1 MRKAYLA
8 SIVPVIVN
16 AVLNEHQ
23 VVVDI
28 VAFVTKGDFPRSR
41 LGEKQRGKILASW
54 VTRKMRTIAQFG
66 IRDADGA
73 DSQITEV
80 AEPRS
85 GLGSVVGVGSSLRN
99 VETVTSPP
107 ALHSYETTQDYIT
120 VPTGVSEM
128 PAYESSN
135 TESPPIAP
143 PEEDRDDT
151 PTEPHH
157 RPLDSHHFSIVNA
170 SNNDHYDAPELAY
183 RQQSNSYSSYDQE
196 KELLTVPNQQDSTSS
211 YEYPDYQVYTTATDL
226 PTPSNPIRSFNF
238 TPEPPPPPARYDS
251 KPTLSLSH
259 HTTPNSSSS
268 ALNTSNSNTDLL
280 GNDIWTLPSQ
290 QRNHEYAPRTTSRG
304 ASSGSDGYRMDDDW
318 QQEARM
324 HMNLTR
330 DGSRRDAHVGE
341 RVGGRYHVNEGE
353 YEGNGYG
360 HAL

>member
-23 VVVDI
+23 VIVDI

-85 GLGSVVGVGSSLRN
+85 GLGSVVGAGSSLKN

-107 ALHSYETTQDYIT
+107 ANQSYEQAQDYNSL
-120 VPTGVSEM
+120 PTGVSEM
-128 PAYESSN
+128 PVYESSIV
-135 TESPPIAP
+135 ESPPLP
-143 PEEDRDDT
+143 LPESDRDDT
-151 PTEPHH
+151 PTEPHYRIDNH
-157 RPLDSHHFSIVNA
+157 LFLANITDNDRDKPEPLYHQHH
-170 SNNDHYDAPELAY
+170 D
-183 RQQSNSYSSYDQE
+183 SSYITSGQNKD
-196 KELLTVPNQQDSTSS
+196 LPIPPSDPASTSPD
-211 YEYPDYQVYTTATDL
+211 EYPDYRAYAAADNSSPATSD
-226 PTPSNPIRSFNF
+226 PVRSFAF
-238 TPEPPPPPARYDS
+238 DPDPPPPPARYDS
-251 KPTLSLSH
+251 KPILSLSH
-259 HTTPNSSSS
+259 HS
-268 ALNTSNSNTDLL
+268 SNSNDNDHRKTDIL

-290 QRNHEYAPRTTSRG
+290 QKGKDYAPRTSSRG
-304 ASSGSDGYRMDDDW
+304 ALSQTPSLGSDHYTMDDEW

-330 DGSRRDAHVGE
+330 DGSRRDAHVGQ
-341 RVGGRYHVNEGE
+341 RTGGRYGEGE
-353 YEGNGYG
+353 YEGSGYG
-360 HAL
+360 HAM

>member
-99 VETVTSPP
+99 VETVATPP
-107 ALHSYETTQDYIT
+107 ANQSYDQAQDYT
-120 VPTGVSEM
+120 SLPTGVSEM
-128 PAYESSN
+128 PVYESSIV
-135 TESPPIAP
+135 ESPSLPP

-157 RPLDSHHFSIVNA
+157 RIDNHLYLSNVSSHDSDHPEPLSFHQSDPSYVTYSHNK
-170 SNNDHYDAPELAY
+170 DLP
-183 RQQSNSYSSYDQE
+183 
-196 KELLTVPNQQDSTSS
+196 VPPRDTSSTSPD
-211 YEYPDYQVYTTATDL
+211 EYPDYEAYATANDPL
-226 PTPSNPIRSFNF
+226 PTPSDPIHSFAF
-238 TPEPPPPPARYDS
+238 DPDPPPPPARYGS
-251 KPTLSLSH
+251 KPVLSLSH
-259 HTTPNSSSS
+259 HSSSS
-268 ALNTSNSNTDLL
+268 NNNNNDRNNTDLL

-290 QRNHEYAPRTTSRG
+290 QRDRSEYKPRTSSRG
-304 ASSGSDGYRMDDDW
+304 GLSQTPSSESDHYTMDDEW

-330 DGSRRDAHVGE
+330 DGSRRDTHVGE
-341 RVGGRYHVNEGE
+341 RTGGRYGAGE
-353 YEGNGYG
+353 YEGSGYG
-360 HAL
+360 HAM